1 MSDFTGKVVMVT
13 GATSGFGAATARRF
27 ATKGARVIATGRRGE
42 RLDALRE
49 AVGDVVMPLPFDV
62 RDEAAV
68 NAAFAG
74 LAPPF
79 DEIDVLVNNAGLAR
93 GLSRADEASMDDWNE
108 MVDTNI
114 RGLMYCTRA
123 VLPRMVARGR
133 GHIVN
138 LGSVA
143 GAYPYPGA
151 NVYGGTKAFVAQFS
165 LNLRADLVGKNIR
178 VSCIEPGAAETE
190 FSLVRFH
197 GDTAK
202 ADGVYKGLQALTGE
216 DVADAIEYVVSAP
229 PHVNINRIEI
239 MAAQQAF
246 AGFNFLRDEA

>member
-1 MSDFTGKVVMVT
+1 MTDYSGKVVMVT
-13 GATSGFGAATARRF
+13 GATSGFGEATARRF
-27 ATKGARVIATGRRGE
+27 AAKGARVIATGRRGE
-42 RLDALRE
+42 RLEALRE
-49 AVGDVVMPLPFDV
+49 AFGDSVLPLPFDV
-62 RDEAAV
+62 REEAAV
-68 NAAFAG
+68 AAALKE

-79 DEIDVLVNNAGLAR
+79 DAIDVLVNNAGLAR
-93 GLSRADEASMDDWNE
+93 GLGPADEASMDDWNE
-108 MVDTNI
+108 MVDANV

-123 VLPRMVARGR
+123 VLPGMVARGR

-143 GAYPYPGA
+143 GVYPYPGA
-151 NVYGGTKAFVAQFS
+151 NVYGATKAFVAQFS

-197 GDTAK
+197 GDAAK
-202 ADGVYKGLQALTGE
+202 ADEVYKGMHALSGE
-216 DVADAIEYVVSAP
+216 DVADAVEYVVSAP
-229 PHVNINRIEI
+229 PHVNINRVEI

-246 AGFNFLRDEA
+246 AGFTFLRGEA